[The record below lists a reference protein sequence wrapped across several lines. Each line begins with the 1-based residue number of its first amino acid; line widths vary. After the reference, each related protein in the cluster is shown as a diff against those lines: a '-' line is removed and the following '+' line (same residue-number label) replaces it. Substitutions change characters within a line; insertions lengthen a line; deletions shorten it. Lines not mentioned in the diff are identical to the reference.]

1 MSQKKQRPWHQD
13 PKFLKLRKKWYD
25 KLAKDGFQD
34 SEIVDWR
41 NGEAGNLL
49 KGHGNYT
56 SQGDYI
62 RNWSPAQERYF
73 TALRQRSFDMLE
85 EGRDATEAEAV
96 RLIGEGESYAHT
108 AKLLGISQG
117 RIKAL
122 VEEQIRVAAW
132 EVEDGDEFEEG

>member
-1 MSQKKQRPWHQD
+1 MSKREKPWYKQ
-13 PKFLKLRKKWYD
+13 PKFLKEQKRWYD
-25 KLAKDGFQD
+25 KLAKTGFQD
-34 SEIVDWR
+34 AEITDWR
-41 NGEAGNLL
+41 TGEPGNLL

-56 SQGDYI
+56 SQGDFI
-62 RNWSPAQERYF
+62 RNWTPAQERYY

-122 VEEQIRVAAW
+122 VEEQIRIAAW
-132 EVEDGDEFEEG
+132 EVGDEDE